1 MEEKRE
7 LINELIKYQELS
19 EDTIQKLN
27 SKIVDLENKL
37 AIFTSVLSISEY
49 INQYYG
55 SDKII
60 SLINDML
67 IGVMGAAFSSIYVK
81 ENGRLVLRESN
92 LEDAHHH
99 KVMLEESSKNSYSEF
114 LINSSSNLYTKYET
128 TIHSSLGIPIAIK
141 GDLLGFIIVEHENY
155 NFFNEFHT
163 KFIKA
168 IGNQIAI
175 CFENNKL
182 YNKIME
188 ISNRDYLTGL
198 FNRNYFYKKVSKY
211 LSTIRND
218 IAIAMIDFD
227 NFKNCNDN
235 YGHLYGDQVLITISS
250 LVKENMDGEDIV
262 CRYGGEELIICMF
275 NVTDIEVAED
285 KMNKIRKL
293 VEQEDIIYGDICDRI
308 TVSIGVSVFDKGDK
322 VLEDVIRKADNM
334 LYIAKRTGKNKVKAW
349 DIQ

>member
-1 MEEKRE
+1 MEKE
-7 LINELIKYQELS
+7 LIDELIKYQELS

-55 SDKII
+55 SDKIV

-81 ENGRLVLRESN
+81 ENGKLILRESN
-92 LEDAHHH
+92 LEDAYHH
-99 KVMLEESSKNSYSEF
+99 KKILEETGKDFYKEF
-114 LINSSSNLYTKYET
+114 LINSTNNLYGKYDT
-128 TIHSSLGIPIAIK
+128 AIHSSLGIPIAIK
-141 GDLLGFIIVEHENY
+141 GDVLGFIIVEHESY

-182 YNKIME
+182 YNKIKE

-198 FNRNYFYKKVSKY
+198 FNRNYFHKKVSKY
-211 LSTIRND
+211 LSTVGNE

-235 YGHLYGDQVLITISS
+235 YGHLYGDHVLITISN
-250 LVKENMDGEDIV
+250 LLKENMDGEDIV

-275 NVTDIEVAED
+275 DVTDIEMAEAN
-285 KMNKIRKL
+285 MNKIRKL
-293 VEQEDIIYGDICDRI
+293 VEQENIIYGDICDRI
-308 TVSIGVSVFDKGDK
+308 TVSIGVSVFGEGDK